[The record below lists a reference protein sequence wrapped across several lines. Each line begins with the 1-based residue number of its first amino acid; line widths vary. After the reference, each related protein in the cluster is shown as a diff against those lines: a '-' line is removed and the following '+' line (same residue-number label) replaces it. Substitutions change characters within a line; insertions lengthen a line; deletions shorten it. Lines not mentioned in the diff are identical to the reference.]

1 MSARVGVYVC
11 ECGNNI
17 SDQVDIAAL
26 VQTLEGTPGVVK
38 VMPYRLLCSKEGQEL
53 LGEEIRKERL
63 THLVV
68 AACSPRQ
75 HLTTFKEVCVRG
87 GLNPHL
93 LQMANIRE
101 QCAWIT
107 PDRQEATDKAARM
120 IRAAVSRV
128 VRQAPLTEREVKT
141 NSDILIIGGGLS
153 GQAIVRS
160 LSGPDRRLHVLDR
173 DPVVAEG
180 HLSAMDGVE
189 LHSGCELGSVRG
201 FFGNFEVTIS
211 SGDDSKEIKV
221 GAIAICSGSRAMSI
235 KEMDYP
241 GSEDTRVMVMP
252 RHPDALRPYLGSLP
266 DGPKVMFVLCAG
278 REKVGYCSGT
288 CCLRSFQVMR
298 WLTENV
304 PNVQL
309 ACLYQDICVPGRNGE
324 KEFQGILDKGM
335 ILTWGRLT
343 ALSVQGPQMAISFK
357 REDGSDGQEMADLVV
372 LVPATV
378 PNQGAMSLIDIIGA
392 EGGPSGF
399 VEEGHPMLEPVA
411 TSVRG
416 IFLAGSASGPRDERA
431 ALLLSSAA
439 AAQIAAELKPGETM
453 RLETLTS
460 QVCEALCT
468 GCRNCLTVC
477 TYGAIVYDKVTQTC
491 KVNEAICRGC
501 GNCAAACPSGA
512 ISVKG
517 ATYQQILQEIK
528 EAVK

>member
-1 MSARVGVYVC
+1 MKARVGVYVC

-17 SDQVDIAAL
+17 SDQVDIASL
-26 VQTLEGTPGVVK
+26 VQALEGTPGVVK

-53 LGEEIRKERL
+53 LEDEIRKERL

-87 GLNPHL
+87 GMNPYL
-93 LQMANIRE
+93 MQMANIRE
-101 QCAWIT
+101 QCAWTT

-120 IRAAVSRV
+120 IRAAIFRV
-128 VRQAPLTEREVKT
+128 VRQAPLPEREVRT
-141 NSDILIIGGGLS
+141 NPDILVVGGGFS
-153 GQAIVRS
+153 GKAIVQS
-160 LSGPDRRLHVLDR
+160 LSGPDRRLHVVDR
-173 DPVVAEG
+173 DPAVADG
-180 HLSAMDGVE
+180 HLSTMDGVE
-189 LHSGCELGSVRG
+189 LHSGCELESVRG

-211 SGDDSKEIKV
+211 SGDEKREIKV

-235 KEMDYP
+235 QEMGYP
-241 GSEDTRVMVMP
+241 GSGDPRVMVMP
-252 RHPDALRPYLGSLP
+252 RYPETLRPRLEALPGS
-266 DGPKVMFVLCAG
+266 PKVMFVLCAG

-288 CCLRSFQVMR
+288 CCLRTFQVMR
-298 WLTENV
+298 WLADNV
-304 PNVQL
+304 PTAQL
-309 ACLYQDICVPGRNGE
+309 GCLYQDICVPGRDGE
-324 KEFQGILDKGM
+324 KEFQSILGKGAR
-335 ILTWGRLT
+335 LTWGRLT
-343 ALSVQGPQMAISFK
+343 ALSAQGAQMAVSFQ

-378 PNQGAMSLIDIIGA
+378 PNKGAKGLIDIIGA
-392 EGGPSGF
+392 EGGPAGF
-399 VEEGHPMLEPVA
+399 IEEGHPMLEPVA

-431 ALLLSSAA
+431 AMLLSYAA
-439 AAQIAAELKPGETM
+439 AAQMAAELKPGETM
-453 RLETLTS
+453 RLEPLTS

-468 GCRNCLTVC
+468 GCRNCLNVC
-477 TYGAIVYDKVTQTC
+477 TYGAIVYDQVTQAC

-501 GNCAAACPSGA
+501 GNCAAACPSDA